1 MEPSIPQR
9 SNRRA
14 FRVIL
19 HLALE
24 IPSICLLLLV
34 FGVIRSA
41 WTAAV
46 LIMAGVGLL
55 IGLAIAWGLKQSRD
69 LDDAAAEQAVEPDD
83 PAAGTS

>member
-1 MEPSIPQR
+1 
-9 SNRRA
+9 
-14 FRVIL
+14 
-19 HLALE
+19 LE
-24 IPSICLLLLV
+24 IPSTCLLLLV

-69 LDDAAAEQAVEPDD
+69 PDDAA
-83 PAAGTS
+83 G